1 MAHPTTRPS
10 VWRAHDR
17 RTASGTPGHA
27 LLNLKSGRRAGK
39 AAARSRFDRADE
51 PDAQRASRGR
61 YLRVRHQTDE
71 QTQEGGQYDR
81 RLIVLLSNG
90 EPVRAKSSHRPG
102 RSPRS
107 TYATYDRWDD
117 SRRPQSHSAAPE
129 PLIRR
134 LAATSLS
141 PACQRRRT
149 HLAARARARS
159 IELDRCAA
167 ATLKMR
173 RRRSRPA
180 QMMAV
185 RATPRR
191 GHHMVTHVKC
201 DRH

>member
-1 MAHPTTRPS
+1 MAHPTTRSS
-10 VWRAHDR
+10 VWRVHDR

-27 LLNLKSGRRAGK
+27 LLNMKPGRRAGK
-39 AAARSRFDRADE
+39 AAARSRFDRVDE

-71 QTQEGGQYDR
+71 QTQEGDQYDKR
-81 RLIVLLSNG
+81 IVLHSNG

-102 RSPRS
+102 CSPRS
-107 TYATYDRWDD
+107 TYVTDDRWDY

-149 HLAARARARS
+149 HLAARARPRS

-185 RATPRR
+185 RATPGR
-191 GHHMVTHVKC
+191 GHGTVTHVKL
-201 DRH
+201 